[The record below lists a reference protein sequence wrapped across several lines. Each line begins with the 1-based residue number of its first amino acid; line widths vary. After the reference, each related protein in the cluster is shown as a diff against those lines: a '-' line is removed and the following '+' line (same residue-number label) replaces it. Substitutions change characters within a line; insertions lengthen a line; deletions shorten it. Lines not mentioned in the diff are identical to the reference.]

1 MTWKQQQ
8 RTNISWSDNY
18 SITFNSHQNSIT
30 QINPKPTEIGSQFI
44 AKNYNYTNL
53 DRQAANLNYQGKSIS
68 ELASLL
74 SQYVTTDLEKAR
86 IIYAWVG
93 YHIAYDAKGFLS
105 GQYPSGNPEVVLINR
120 QAVCSGY
127 ANLYHALA
135 IEMGL
140 EVAIIEGYAKG
151 YGYAVGN
158 GDQPNHAWNAVKID
172 GGWYLLDATWG
183 AGTLTNEQFQPNF
196 NSYYFATAPKQFIY
210 DHFPSNSA
218 WQLLSKPYNKQE
230 FEQLPKISSQ
240 FFKYGLEIISHKTK
254 IIETNRRVEIVLKAP
269 EDVILSATVQQNSEV
284 LPDNYHFIQ
293 RKNGYF
299 IINVA
304 FPSSGNYELTVFA
317 KKQTDPGMYINAI
330 SYQIIANNNVA
341 SFPLNNFETFHKN
354 KAYLYEPLVQNLP
367 VNQSVYFKLDL
378 PQALDVQVIDFNSQI
393 WTPLERSGNSF
404 QGFAPV
410 SNGKVNIV
418 AKFSN
423 NAQYWTV
430 LEYN

>member
-1 MTWKQQQ
+1 M
-8 RTNISWSDNY
+8 Y
-18 SITFNSHQNSIT
+18 S
-30 QINPKPTEIGSQFI
+30 
-44 AKNYNYTNL
+44 L
-53 DRQAANLNYQGKSIS
+53 
-68 ELASLL
+68 
-74 SQYVTTDLEKAR
+74 
-86 IIYAWVG
+86 
-93 YHIAYDAKGFLS
+93 KGFLS
-105 GQYPSGNPEVVLINR
+105 GQYPSGNPEIVLTNR

-135 IEMGL
+135 TEMGL

-158 GDQPNHAWNAVKID
+158 DDQPNHAWNAVKID

-196 NSYYFATAPKQFIY
+196 NSYYFATAPEQFIY

-230 FEQLPKISSQ
+230 FEQLPEISSQ
-240 FFKYGLEIISHKTK
+240 FFKTGLEIVSHKTK
-254 IIETNRRVEIVLKAP
+254 IIETHRRVEIVLKAP
-269 EDVILSATVQQNSEV
+269 EDVILSARVQQNSEV

-299 IINVA
+299 TINLA

-317 KKQTDPGMYINAI
+317 KKQTDPGMYINVI
-330 SYQIIANNNVA
+330 SYQIVANNNLA

-354 KAYLYEPLVQNLP
+354 KTYLYEPLVQNLP

-378 PQALDVQVIDFNSQI
+378 PQALDVQIIDFNSQT
-393 WTPLERSGNSF
+393 WTPLERFGNSF

-410 SNGKVNIV
+410 SNGKVHIV
-418 AKFSN
+418 AKFSHD
-423 NAQYWTV
+423 AQYWTV